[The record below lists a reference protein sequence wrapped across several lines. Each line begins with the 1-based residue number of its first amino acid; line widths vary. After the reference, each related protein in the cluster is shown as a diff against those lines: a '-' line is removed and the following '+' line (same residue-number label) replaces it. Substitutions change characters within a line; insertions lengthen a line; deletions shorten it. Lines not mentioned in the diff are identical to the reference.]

1 MRQAPSA
8 YLMAAAALML
18 AASVGM
24 ASSPLLAQQRKSIA
38 PLDRDNPLKEL
49 ISGYYFG
56 ALRTRA
62 LQDDDFDNPGFAWY
76 DTGEKLWAQQ
86 DGAEKRACVS
96 CHEDPANTMRG
107 KAASYPKFSSAAGK
121 VITLEQRINLCRE
134 ANMKAAPWSYGS
146 NELLSMAVFLRAK
159 SRGLPVDVGIDGPAK
174 AVFDLGRSEYETK
187 IGQLNMACADCHD
200 KRYGQS
206 YRGEIITQG
215 HSNGFPTY
223 QLRPQAMTSLH
234 QQFRSCNLLVRAE
247 PREPGSDEYVALELY
262 LAWRGRGLPIE
273 TPAVRR

>member
-1 MRQAPSA
+1 MRQAPSTH
-8 YLMAAAALML
+8 LMAAAALML
-18 AASVGM
+18 AAGLGM
-24 ASSPLLAQQRKSIA
+24 ASSPVIAQERKSIA

-76 DTGEKLWAQQ
+76 DTGEKLWTQE
-86 DGAEKRACVS
+86 DGAEKRACAS
-96 CHEDPANTMRG
+96 CHENPVNTMRG
-107 KAASYPKFSSAAGK
+107 KAASYPKFSSAAGA
-121 VITLEQRINLCRE
+121 VVTLEQRINLCRE
-134 ANMKAAPWSYGS
+134 ANMKAAPWPYGS

-174 AVFDLGRSEYETK
+174 AVFERGRSEYETK
-187 IGQLNMACADCHD
+187 IGQFNMACADCHD

-247 PREPGSDEYVALELY
+247 PREPGSAEYVALELY